1 MKNMKNKPVVL
12 LGAAV
17 CLLPCLFGLILYKDL
32 PDRLPIHWN
41 MAGEADNFAPKPF
54 AVFGLP
60 VILALFHLICHI
72 GASADKRRANYSKAL
87 EAMTYWF
94 IPALSLILCPMTL
107 LASKGVDVRIE
118 VIVPCLYRTYA
129 RLYRKLSSQM
139 QAQQHH
145 GYQNSVDT
153 EKRRELEQNAPPCRQ
168 ALDRRR
174 NCQHYLHVLRF
185 PSIAVRCGCSRGRR
199 ARDLFI
205 RSQPVASRHQCRDR
219 RCLIES

>member
-1 MKNMKNKPVVL
+1 MKNTKNKPVVL

-72 GASADKRRANYSKAL
+72 GASADKRRANYSKTL
-87 EAMTYWF
+87 EAMTYWL

-107 LASKGVDVRIE
+107 LASKGVDIKID
-118 VIVPCLYRTYA
+118 VIAPCLIGFLLIFVGNYLPKCKPNSTMGIKIPWTLKNEENWNKTH
-129 RLYRKLSSQM
+129 RLAGKLWIVGGIVSIICTFCGFPLLLFAAVAVVVAVPVIYSF
-139 QAQQHH
+139 
-145 GYQNSVDT
+145 
-153 EKRRELEQNAPPCRQ
+153 
-168 ALDRRR
+168 AL
-174 NCQHYLHVLRF
+174 
-185 PSIAVRCGCSRGRR
+185 S
-199 ARDLFI
+199 
-205 RSQPVASRHQCRDR
+205 RSQGDTNAGTGSA
-219 RCLIES
+219 

>member
-60 VILALFHLICHI
+60 VILTLFHLICHI

-87 EAMTYWF
+87 EAMTYWL

-118 VIVPCLYRTYA
+118 VIVPCLIGLMLVFIGNYLPKCKPNSTMGIKIPWTLKNEENWNKTH
-129 RLYRKLSSQM
+129 RLAGKLWIIGGIVSIICTFC
-139 QAQQHH
+139 
-145 GYQNSVDT
+145 GYPLLLFAAVAVVVAVPVIYSF
-153 EKRRELEQNAPPCRQ
+153 
-168 ALDRRR
+168 AL
-174 NCQHYLHVLRF
+174 
-185 PSIAVRCGCSRGRR
+185 S
-199 ARDLFI
+199 
-205 RSQPVASRHQCRDR
+205 RSQRDTNAG
-219 RCLIES
+219 SGNA